1 MRRKTELLPLPE
13 GRQSSQD
20 VTQESSPCRRRA
32 TRDNRWA
39 ELKHKRI
46 LVVEDEP
53 VQALLLTTM
62 IEGFGAEVAGIATS
76 VQAAL
81 AEISVTSFDCATLD
95 LNLHGFFSL
104 GMVKGLRDMNIPFV
118 VCTAYGEISDCLEDI
133 PVIKKPVTEEAL
145 AIALLKAM
153 KGR

>member
-1 MRRKTELLPLPE
+1 
-13 GRQSSQD
+13 
-20 VTQESSPCRRRA
+20 
-32 TRDNRWA
+32 
-39 ELKHKRI
+39 
-46 LVVEDEP
+46 
-53 VQALLLTTM
+53 M
-62 IEGFGAEVAGIATS
+62 IEEFGAEVAGIATS

-133 PVIKKPVTEEAL
+133 PVIKTSNGRGIRYSFAQGVERPVITNS
-145 AIALLKAM
+145 
-153 KGR
+153 R